1 MGFWADVLGVY
12 AENQHLK
19 ASLLRTITV
28 EMEKINPAIL
38 IKSVS
43 APTVPPKLMMIP
55 DDQVRVVGISEYK
68 AAALSLAQAFKDDDV
83 SMYFVETEEVKH
95 WTQKEKWDLHV
106 SIMEYLVYA
115 HILKGLVTTVGPNYG
130 SVALW

>member
-1 MGFWADVLGVY
+1 MGFWTDVLGVC

-19 ASLLRTITV
+19 ASLLRKITA
-28 EMEKINPAIL
+28 EMERINPAIL
-38 IKSVS
+38 IKSIS

-55 DDQVRVVGISEYK
+55 NDQVRVVGMGEYK

-95 WTQKEKWDLHV
+95 WTQQEKWDLHL

-115 HILKGLVTTVGPNYG
+115 HILKGLVTTVGPNYA